1 MHEMSDVAR
10 VAGLPSAFAINDVSM
25 CTLTL
30 PCQHAFNISA
40 IAWHM
45 TRNSM
50 LCPVCRQGDGG
61 LLDVHRS
68 LPRSVH
74 EVFLQRSLENMSDS
88 DSDSEGADGTTIEIE
103 IGGGGSGQN
112 IIDYV
117 LNGMLP
123 LTPQHTLDAN
133 AFVLACHSRL
143 AQYIHV
149 KFTQE
154 QALQTLDGEV
164 REGVREVTGLAYR
177 SPEVRIWGQNPE
189 ALMTFGRENS
199 LFVPFCIQ
207 RKTQR
212 DLRAF
217 FDALCQCPTS
227 HARYKISIA
236 LPSLTELRAMQS
248 NVNNVNIPNNGFFT
262 SDALGL
268 PDAPHYT
275 THSNTMPSDPEPVR
289 CRIHNESFS
298 MGRVRHNFCRA
309 HANAQGVNSE
319 YNLAL
324 ASNFLVYLMDIHN
337 LAVL

>member
-10 VAGLPSAFAINDVSM
+10 VAGLPSAFVINNVSM

-50 LCPVCRQGDGG
+50 LCPVCRQGDAG

-68 LPRSVH
+68 LPGSVH
-74 EVFLQRSLENMSDS
+74 GAFLQRSVENMSDS
-88 DSDSEGADGTTIEIE
+88 DSESEGTDGTTVEIE
-103 IGGGGSGQN
+103 IVGGGNGQN

-123 LTPQHTLDAN
+123 LTPQHNLDAN

-149 KFTQE
+149 KFTLE
-154 QALQTLDGEV
+154 QTLDGEV
-164 REGVREVTGLAYR
+164 REGVREVTGFAYR
-177 SPEVRIWGQNPE
+177 SPEVRIRSQDPE
-189 ALMTFGRENS
+189 ALMTFGRENG
-199 LFVPFCIQ
+199 LFVPFCMQ

-217 FDALCQCPTS
+217 FDALRQCPTS

-262 SDALGL
+262 SDALSI
-268 PDAPHYT
+268 PDAPHYM
-275 THSNTMPSDPEPVR
+275 THLNTMPADPEPVR
-289 CRIHNESFS
+289 CRIHNEMFS
-298 MGRVRHNFCRA
+298 MARVRHNFCRA